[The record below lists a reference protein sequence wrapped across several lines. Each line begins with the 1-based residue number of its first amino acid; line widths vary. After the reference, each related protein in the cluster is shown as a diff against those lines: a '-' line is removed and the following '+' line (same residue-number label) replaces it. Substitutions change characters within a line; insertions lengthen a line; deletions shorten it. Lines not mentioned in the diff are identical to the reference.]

1 MSLPL
6 EKSPPMTM
14 PWNWRLNGMRVSKHC
29 LINIR
34 RLEVTH
40 QRQLPMKCLAAPTDT
55 VAKWV
60 MPVQLAVVEDT
71 RVVVL
76 PLEAG
81 LTLASGLITQI
92 GEPSL
97 DIKMVPGK
105 PWTEKLEE
113 YYQLTNMKSSLKKEQ
128 PLNSRSKPKS
138 PAGPQKIQPGGSIM
152 TTGVLN

>member
-1 MSLPL
+1 ML
-6 EKSPPMTM
+6 
-14 PWNWRLNGMRVSKHC
+14 GSKHYR
-29 LINIR
+29 ISIR
-34 RLEVTH
+34 GLVAMP
-40 QRQLPMKCLAAPTDT
+40 QNLLPTKCLAAPMDT
-55 VAKWV
+55 VVKWV

-152 TTGVLN
+152 TAGVLN